1 MSARHRD
8 KIRNRSER
16 LLDLPFLAVM
26 PAASSAL
33 PRPASFRRILRYLV
47 GIVGLALVAFAGTAG
62 WFYHQMRGSLAQLDG
77 EGAMPGATA
86 PIVIERDA
94 LGIPTIA
101 ATSRADAARGL
112 GFLHAQDR
120 FFQMDLSRRRA
131 AGELSELFGS
141 AAVAIDTRTRLL
153 RLRTRARHALDLA
166 AVDERAVLAAYV
178 EGVNAGLAALAVKP
192 PEYLALRAEPRPWAL
207 EDSVLVAAAMFLTL
221 QDSEARRESRMAA
234 VYAAL
239 PAALADFVTAS
250 TNEWETPLVG
260 GPQALPPIPDASV
273 FDVRTAPVSAPPSR
287 SNAEADDSRLAWLS
301 AAADEGSR
309 GSNSWAVAG
318 RLTTDGGA
326 IVANDMHLGLSTP
339 NIWYRVSMVWHDTR
353 LRRLTGVT
361 LPGAPWLVAGSNG
374 DVAWGFTNSTGDWSD
389 LVIIEPDPEDAGRYR
404 TPSGMLPISTVRE
417 TIEVKGSASVAVD
430 IRETIWGPIIDRDPS
445 GRERAVAWVPL
456 REGGMT
462 GALASV
468 EVAETLEQLFDAGAR
483 AGIPAQNMVAAQRD
497 GRIGWSIAGR
507 IPRRVGYDGRL
518 PTSWADGTR
527 RWDGWLAPDEYPRRI
542 DPPEG
547 RIVTANNRLVND
559 AALRVLGDGGYDP
572 GARARQIKDDLDAI
586 ASASPR
592 DMLGV
597 QLDDR
602 AIFLSRWRD
611 LLLQTLS
618 APGVGDSEARR
629 ELRRVVGETWT
640 GRASVASPAYRIV
653 REFRLRTG
661 ELAFAPLT
669 ERIRRVDAEY
679 SAATARGGEG
689 PLWALVSQ
697 RPPHLL
703 DPKFKTWTDLLV
715 AAADRV
721 AADASKAGGIAT
733 YVWGQVN
740 TVRIRHP
747 LSTAVPMLGSFLD
760 MPAVELPGDSNM
772 PRVQGPTSGASERFA
787 VSPGRERDGYL
798 HMPTGQS
805 GHPLSPHYSDA
816 NAAWV
821 DGEATPFLP
830 GLTVHTLTLRPVG
843 AAPSTQPAQAR

>member
-1 MSARHRD
+1 
-8 KIRNRSER
+8 
-16 LLDLPFLAVM
+16 M
-26 PAASSAL
+26 PAMPVAKAAS
-33 PRPASFRRILRYLV
+33 PRHAFRRFLRYLA
-47 GIVGLALVAFAGTAG
+47 GIVGIALVVFAGSAG
-62 WFYHQMRGSLAQLDG
+62 WFYHQMRGSLALLDG
-77 EGAMPGATA
+77 ESAMPGATA

-94 LGIPTIA
+94 LGIPTIV
-101 ATSRADAARGL
+101 ATSRADVARGL

-141 AAVAIDTRTRLL
+141 ATVAIDTRTRLL

-166 AVDERAVLAAYV
+166 SANERAVLAAYV

-192 PEYLALRAEPRPWAL
+192 PEYLALRTEPRPWAL

-221 QDSEARRESRMAA
+221 QDSEARRESSTAA

-239 PAALADFVTAS
+239 PAALADFVTSSAS
-250 TNEWETPLVG
+250 EWETPLVG
-260 GPQALPPIPDASV
+260 GPHAVPPIPDASV
-273 FDVRTAPVSAPPSR
+273 FDARTTPVPTRSSR
-287 SNAEADDSRLAWLS
+287 SDTDTDASRLAWLS
-301 AAADEGSR
+301 APADDGFR

-318 RLTTDGGA
+318 RLTSDGGA
-326 IVANDMHLGLSTP
+326 MVANDMHLGLSTP
-339 NIWYRVSMVWHDTR
+339 NIWYRASMVWGDTR
-353 LRRLTGVT
+353 PRRLTGVT

-389 LVIIEPDPEDAGRYR
+389 LVIVEPDPAGAGRYR
-404 TPSGMLPISTVRE
+404 TPSGMLPITTLRE
-417 TIEVKGSASVAVD
+417 TIEVKGGASVAVD

-456 REGGMT
+456 CDGGMN
-462 GALASV
+462 GALGSV
-468 EVAETLEQLFDAGAR
+468 EVAETLEQLFDAAAL

-527 RWDGWLAPDEYPRRI
+527 GWVGWLAPAEYPRRI

-547 RIVTANNRLVND
+547 RIVTANNRLVDD
-559 AALRVLGDGGYDP
+559 AALRLLGDGGYDL

-586 ASASPR
+586 ARASAR
-592 DMLGV
+592 DMLDV

-611 LLLQTLS
+611 LLLHTLS
-618 APGVGDSEARR
+618 APGVEDSEPRR

-640 GRASVASPAYRIV
+640 GRASVDSAAYRIV
-653 REFRLRTG
+653 KEFRLRVG

-669 ERIRRVDAEY
+669 ERIRRVDAGY
-679 SAATARGGEG
+679 SAASARGGEG

-703 DPKFKTWTDLLV
+703 DPKFKAWTDLLV

-721 AADASKAGGIAT
+721 TNDANKAGGIAT
-733 YVWGQVN
+733 YFWGRAN

-747 LSTAVPMLGSFLD
+747 LSTAVPILGSFLD
-760 MPAVELPGDSNM
+760 MTAVELPGDSNM
-772 PRVQGPTSGASERFA
+772 PRVQGPTAGASERFA
-787 VSPGRERDGYL
+787 VSPGREQDGYL

-805 GHPLSPHYSDA
+805 GHPLSPHYRDA

-830 GLTVHTLTLRPVG
+830 SPTVHTLTLRPVRT
-843 AAPSTQPAQAR
+843 AAPTEPVQTR